1 MKKNILILSQEAIVK
16 CQEKEKTDLKKM
28 RERLKEKT
36 DECSELETQLLVS
49 FDFLNI
55 VWLAAW

>member
-1 MKKNILILSQEAIVK
+1 MSQEAIVK
-16 CQEKEKTDLKKM
+16 RQEKEKTDLKKM

-55 VWLAAW
+55 V

>member
-55 VWLAAW
+55 V